1 MREKKLI
8 VSLTSYPARIHT
20 VGTVVE
26 DLQKQTRKADEIL
39 LWLAKEQFP
48 NGEADL
54 PNYLR
59 NEMEKGWVTV
69 RWCDDL
75 KSHKKYFYAL
85 QEFQDDLVVTV
96 DDDLL
101 YPEHML
107 ENLYQSYLRYPNA
120 VSTVRAHL
128 MIFTEEG
135 KLMPYRDWIQETDV
149 CLLEPSMQLFATGGA
164 GTLYPG
170 GIFKAE
176 LFDKE
181 AIRETCL
188 MADDL
193 WLKAMALL
201 SDVPVVVAQEFEDL
215 MYIPGSQEEALYHL
229 NVDSFANETQWDSI
243 SAWVDA
249 KYEPG
254 LLNKKLTQSDIGV
267 KILGIEAMCMHLRR
281 ERQKKKGQLRE
292 RNEKLKVTYG
302 EKSEL
307 TAKLK
312 KTYAEKSE
320 LTALLNTTYAEKSE
334 LNAKLQKTYAEKSEL
349 NAKLQKT
356 YAEKSEKTKEILA
369 LRQQMD
375 ELERCYAR
383 TLTGF
388 AKKVVKR
395 LIGRK

>member
-1 MREKKLI
+1 MCEEKKLI
-8 VSLTSYPARIHT
+8 VSLTSYPARINT

-26 DLQKQTRKADEIL
+26 NLYTQTRLPDAVV
-39 LWLAKEQFP
+39 LWLAEEQFP
-48 NGEADL
+48 NREEDL

-59 NEMEKGWVTV
+59 NLMDQGKVTV

-85 QEFQDDLVVTV
+85 QEYSNDLVVTV

-107 ENLYQSYLRYPNA
+107 ENLYQCYLRHPNA

-128 MIFTEEG
+128 MIFTEAG

-149 CLLEPSMQLFATGGA
+149 CLDEPSMQLFATGGA

-170 GIFKAE
+170 GIFKKE

-181 AIRETCL
+181 AIKETCL

-215 MYIPGSQEEALYHL
+215 RYIPGSQVEALYHQ
-229 NVDSFANETQWDSI
+229 NVDSFANETQWEQI
-243 SAWVDA
+243 SGWVDA
-249 KYEPG
+249 HFEPG
-254 LLNKKLTQSDIGV
+254 LLDKKLTQSDIGTR
-267 KILGIEAMCMHLRR
+267 IMGIEAMCMHLRR
-281 ERQKKKGQLRE
+281 ERQKKKAQTRE
-292 RNEKLKVTYG
+292 LNEKLKRTYA

-307 TAKLK
+307 SAKLK
-312 KTYAEKSE
+312 KTYAEKS
-320 LTALLNTTYAEKSE
+320 
-334 LNAKLQKTYAEKSEL
+334 AKTR
-349 NAKLQKT
+349 
-356 YAEKSEKTKEILA
+356 EILA
-369 LRQQMD
+369 LQD
-375 ELERCYAR
+375 ELEQTIAK
-383 TLTGF
+383 TPVGF
-388 AKKVVKR
+388 AKKVAKKI
-395 LIGRK
+395 LGKK

>member
-1 MREKKLI
+1 MSEKKLI

-26 DLQKQTRKADEIL
+26 DLQKQTRKADEII
-39 LWLAKEQFP
+39 LWLAQEQFP
-48 NGEADL
+48 NLEEDL

-59 NEMEKGWVTV
+59 NQMNKGWVTV

-85 QEFQDDLVVTV
+85 QEYKDDLVVTV

-101 YPEHML
+101 YPETML
-107 ENLYQSYLRYPNA
+107 ENLYQCYLRHPNA

-128 MIFTEEG
+128 MIFTEDG
-135 KLMPYRDWIQETDV
+135 TLMPYRDWIQETDV
-149 CLLEPSMQLFATGGA
+149 CLDQPSMQLFATGGA

-170 GIFKAE
+170 GIFKQE
-176 LFDKE
+176 LFNKD
-181 AIRETCL
+181 AIRETCI

-215 MYIPGSQEEALYHL
+215 RYIPGSQEEALYHQ
-229 NVDSFANETQWDSI
+229 NVDSYANETQWDKI
-243 SAWVDA
+243 TAWVDA
-249 KYEPG
+249 NYEKG

-267 KILGIEAMCMHLRR
+267 KLMGIETMCMHLRR
-281 ERQKKKGQLRE
+281 ERQKKKTQIRE
-292 RNEKLKVTYG
+292 QNEKLKVTYG

-307 TAKLK
+307 SAKLK

-320 LTALLNTTYAEKSE
+320 LNS
-334 LNAKLQKTYAEKSEL
+334 KLQKTYAEKS
-349 NAKLQKT
+349 A
-356 YAEKSEKTKEILA
+356 KTKEIIA
-369 LRQQMD
+369 LQQ
-375 ELERCYAR
+375 ELEATYAR
-383 TLTGF
+383 TPVGF
-388 AKKVVKR
+388 AKKVVKK
-395 LIGRK
+395 LIGKK

>member
-1 MREKKLI
+1 MRDKKLI

-39 LWLAKEQFP
+39 LWLAREQFP
-48 NGEADL
+48 NAEADL

-59 NEMEKGWVTV
+59 NQMEKGWVTV
-69 RWCDDL
+69 RWCDDM

-85 QEFQDDLVVTV
+85 QEFSDDLVVTV

-107 ENLYQSYLRYPNA
+107 ENLYQSYLRYPKA

-170 GIFKAE
+170 GIFKPE

-181 AIRETCL
+181 AIRQTCL

-215 MYIPGSQEEALYHL
+215 RYIPGSQEEALYHL
-229 NVDSFANETQWDSI
+229 NVDSFANETQWEQI
-243 SAWVDA
+243 SAWVDRT
-249 KYEPG
+249 YETG
-254 LLNKKLTQSDIGV
+254 LLNKKLTQSPIGV
-267 KILGIEAMCMHLRR
+267 RLMGIEVMCMHLRR
-281 ERQKKKGQLRE
+281 ERQKKKAQLRAQ
-292 RNEKLKVTYG
+292 NEKLRTTYG

-320 LTALLNTTYAEKSE
+320 LTAKLNTTYAEKSA
-334 LNAKLQKTYAEKSEL
+334 LNAKLQ
-349 NAKLQKT
+349 QT
-356 YAEKSEKTKEILA
+356 YAEKSEKTREIKELKK
-369 LRQQMD
+369 
-375 ELERCYAR
+375 ELEIVYGQ
-383 TLTGF
+383 TPKGF
-388 AKKVVKR
+388 AKKVLNKVTGKN
-395 LIGRK
+395 